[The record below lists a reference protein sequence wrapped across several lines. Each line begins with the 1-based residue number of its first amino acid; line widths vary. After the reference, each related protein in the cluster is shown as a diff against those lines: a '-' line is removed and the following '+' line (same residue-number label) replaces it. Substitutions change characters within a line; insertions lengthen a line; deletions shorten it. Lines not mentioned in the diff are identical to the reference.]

1 MSIDTKADF
10 DNLIERIQDLVQK
23 YENNVLHYNQY
34 QIYLANGEKISF
46 EVSPWSIAHLLGIRL
61 DYIKSSNLFKNTDA
75 YLLLKEFLEN
85 SYSVY
90 RHVQEGRLSYSSLF
104 SNFIEQKLD
113 SFEKNI
119 YYYDPIDIE
128 FVCKY
133 DKSRTYQLGLEKNY
147 FCDYFIAKADQ
158 EGNLY
163 LLGLVRDGNSYTPM
177 TNLYFPKDDRQYTN
191 LKGLLINQLITYV
204 NIIGIS
210 NSVINQKN
218 NHYLYISLK
227 LKKLE
232 TLKRYASSMKG
243 LTIDIAYDLQFVL
256 NGLAMKDN
264 KINVYKMVCQQ
275 FMEKI
280 KEHEIFSLEQLE
292 DATKEQLDNEMVAM
306 LETYNDE
313 ICNVDNSKAQKTY
326 SDLLGQYKNLEEQV
340 FTLQQQLDRTK
351 QEANSYYEQLQVLE
365 QENVSYREF
374 QEEILSV
381 VERKRV
387 KKEVNEVE

>member
-61 DYIKSSNLFKNTDA
+61 DYIKSTRLFKNIDA

-90 RHVQEGRLSYSSLF
+90 RYVQEGHLSYNSLF
-104 SNFIEQKLD
+104 SHHIEQKLD
-113 SFEKNI
+113 SFEKII
-119 YYYDPIDIE
+119 YYYDPNDIE
-128 FVCKY
+128 FICKY
-133 DKSRTYQLGLEKNY
+133 DKSKTFSLGVEKNY
-147 FCDYFIAKADQ
+147 PCDYFIARKMPNGDI
-158 EGNLY
+158 Y
-163 LLGLVRDGNSYTPM
+163 LLGLVRQGNICMPM
-177 TNLYFPKDDRQYTN
+177 TNIVFPNDEYQFTHLKIILTN
-191 LKGLLINQLITYV
+191 QVITF
-204 NIIGIS
+204 S
-210 NSVINQKN
+210 NSIIVNNETTQFNHNEYLGINTK
-218 NHYLYISLK
+218 I
-227 LKKLE
+227 KK
-232 TLKRYASSMKG
+232 
-243 LTIDIAYDLQFVL
+243 IDILKAYSNIKGVSIDVSSDYRFNT
-256 NGLAMKDN
+256 NGYIMKEQ
-264 KINVYKMVCQQ
+264 KISSYKAICQR

-292 DATKEQLDNEMVAM
+292 YATKEQLDNEMVAM

-313 ICNVDNSKAQKTY
+313 ICNVDNSKAQKVY

-340 FTLQQQLDRTK
+340 FTLQQQLDRAK